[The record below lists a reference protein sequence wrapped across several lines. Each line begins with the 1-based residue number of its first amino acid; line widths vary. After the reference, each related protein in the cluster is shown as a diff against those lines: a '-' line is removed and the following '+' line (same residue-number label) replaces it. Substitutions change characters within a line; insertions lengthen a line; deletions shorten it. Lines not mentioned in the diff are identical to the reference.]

1 MQRLPQIL
9 ICDDDAVFQLGVK
22 HALKGQYE
30 CRTAYHADEALA
42 ILRNH
47 PVDILLL
54 DIQMRS
60 PTEGLKF
67 IPRFLELD
75 PELSIAM
82 VSALKDYESVRE
94 ALVLGAADYL
104 GKDLEPDAL
113 RHAIG
118 KLLERRRLLQ
128 RTEQQNFEAV
138 GNQRQHVLVGQS
150 PQILN
155 LRKMLE
161 KIRASQASVVIYG
174 ETGTGKEVVARQLRR
189 ALPNGSLAPFVA
201 IDSSTIQSSMAESIL
216 FGHEKG
222 AFTGA
227 DRATKGI
234 FEEANG
240 GVVYFDEI
248 GNMPLDIQAKL
259 LRVLQEK
266 EVARLG
272 SAKVIQLEF
281 RVVCAT
287 NKNLEEMVTQGL
299 FKPDLL
305 QRLNVLPIE
314 LAPLRERRE
323 DIPLLSTHLLSRQP
337 GGAGL
342 RFSAEAVQ
350 VFQDYPWP
358 GNVRELANVIAYVAT
373 MSEGTEVEVSDLPPR
388 LRDAAGVAARG
399 AANALPTGPVAE
411 QTFYKQVADFESA
424 LLKRE
429 YARLEGNVSR
439 LALSLGMD
447 RSHLYTKLKE
457 YGIHASKGGGKASTP
472 AVPQA

>member
-22 HALKGQYE
+22 QALKGQYE
-30 CRTAYHADEALA
+30 CRTAYNADEALA
-42 ILRNH
+42 VLRNH

-67 IPRFLELD
+67 IPRFLEQD
-75 PELSIAM
+75 PELAIAM
-82 VSALKDYESVRE
+82 VSALKDYASVRE
-94 ALVLGAADYL
+94 ALVLGASDYL
-104 GKDLEPDAL
+104 GKDLEPEAL

-118 KLLERRRLLQ
+118 KLIERRRLLQ
-128 RTEQQNFEAV
+128 RTDQQNFEAV
-138 GNQRQHVLVGQS
+138 NQQRQHVLVGQS
-150 PQILN
+150 PHIAS
-155 LRKMLE
+155 LRKMLD
-161 KIRASQASVVIYG
+161 KIRPSSASVVIHG

-189 ALPNGSLAPFVA
+189 VLPDGSLGPFVA

-227 DRATKGI
+227 ERATKGI

-272 SAKVIQLEF
+272 SSKVMQLEF

-287 NKNLEEMVTQGL
+287 NKNLEEMASRGH

-314 LAPLRERRE
+314 LVPLRDRRE
-323 DIPLLSTHLLSRQP
+323 DIPLLVSHLLSRQP
-337 GGAGL
+337 GGEKL
-342 RFSAEAVQ
+342 RFSPDAVRALQ
-350 VFQDYPWP
+350 SYPWP
-358 GNVRELANVIAYVAT
+358 GNVRELANVIAYVTT
-373 MSEGTEVEVSDLPPR
+373 MAESPEVEIADLPPK
-388 LRDAAGVAARG
+388 LRDAARAAAREG
-399 AANALPTGPVAE
+399 ALGGDADVPKDRS
-411 QTFYKQVADFESA
+411 FYDQVADFESA

-439 LALSLGMD
+439 IALTLGMD

-457 YGIHASKGGGKASTP
+457 YGIHAAKGAGKASTP
-472 AVPQA
+472 AIPQE